1 MWDDLGM
8 DAGEQL
14 AAEIIDAIR
23 SGGDLWLF
31 DQLIAGPDRLEGAL
45 QLLLDRRAACSD
57 PAKRLF

>member
-1 MWDDLGM
+1 M